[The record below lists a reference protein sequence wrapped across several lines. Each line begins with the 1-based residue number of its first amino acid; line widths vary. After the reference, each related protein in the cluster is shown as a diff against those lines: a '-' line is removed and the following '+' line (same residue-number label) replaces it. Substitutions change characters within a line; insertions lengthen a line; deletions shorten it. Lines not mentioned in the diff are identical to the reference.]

1 MEATRPDRDGRGDG
15 GGASGGAGSGP
26 KDTQVSMDMR
36 KRIAR
41 VQNVIL
47 ALAQEKLSIF
57 DTSIVYGYEDSE
69 PYEVKDLSRKDIARE
84 ITLRAREACA
94 LSSGF

>member
-15 GGASGGAGSGP
+15 GGASGEAGSGP
-26 KDTQVSMDMR
+26 KDTKVVMDMR
-36 KRIAR
+36 MRIAR
-41 VQNVIL
+41 VRNVIL

-57 DTSIVYGYEDSE
+57 DTSIVYSYDDSE

-84 ITLRAREACA
+84 ITLRAKEACA
-94 LSSGF
+94 MSSGF